1 MTGVACKPSCMANR
15 GVQARSKRR
24 SAAYARQREQYDAAA
39 VRRAEERARDAA
51 ARRAADAQ
59 SAATKRW
66 GTRADALERLGYL
79 GRSLD
84 RLRREQDALLLERDQ
99 LIIHLREVGES
110 WNSLASR
117 TGLSRQALSKR
128 TTGPNGH

>member
-1 MTGVACKPSCMANR
+1 MTGVARKPPCMGNR
-15 GVQARSKRR
+15 GISDRTKRR
-24 SAAYARQREQYDAAA
+24 SSSYERQRQQHDAAA
-39 VRRAEERARDAA
+39 VRHASEQERVAA
-51 ARRAADAQ
+51 QRHAADAL
-59 SAATKRW
+59 TVLEDRW

-84 RLRREQDALLLERDQ
+84 RLRREQDGLLLERDQ
-99 LIIHLREVGES
+99 LIVRLRDVGES

-128 TTGPNGH
+128 TIGPNGR

>member
-1 MTGVACKPSCMANR
+1 MANR

-24 SAAYARQREQYDAAA
+24 SAAYARQREQHDAAA

-59 SAATKRW
+59 SAVTNTW

-84 RLRREQDALLLERDQ
+84 RLRREQDGLLLERDQ
-99 LIIHLREVGES
+99 LIVRLRDVGES
-110 WNSLASR
+110 WNSPASR

-128 TTGPNGH
+128 TIGPNGR

>member
-1 MTGVACKPSCMANR
+1 MTGVARKPSSMANR
-15 GVQARSKRR
+15 GVQAKSRRR
-24 SAAYARQREQYDAAA
+24 SAAYARQREQHDAAA
-39 VRRAEERARDAA
+39 VRRAEERDRDAA
-51 ARRAADAQ
+51 VRRAADAQ
-59 SAATKRW
+59 CAVTNKW

-99 LIIHLREVGES
+99 LVIRLREVGES

-128 TTGPNGH
+128 TTGLDGH

>member
-1 MTGVACKPSCMANR
+1 MANR
-15 GVQARSKRR
+15 GIQARSKRR
-24 SAAYARQREQYDAAA
+24 SAAYTRQREQHDAAA
-39 VRRAEERARDAA
+39 RRRAEERARDAA
-51 ARRAADAQ
+51 ARRAADVQ
-59 SAATKRW
+59 SAVKDKW
-66 GTRADALERLGYL
+66 GTRADALERLGHL

-99 LIIHLREVGES
+99 LIVQLREVGES

-128 TTGPNGH
+128 TASTPVTGDI